1 MPGILVL
8 GVGNILLT
16 DDGAGVHAVRELVRE
31 PWPETV
37 TLLDAGTF
45 TQDAFYM
52 FKGYDK
58 LLVLDIVHAGGK
70 PGTLYRL
77 TEAQLVRRANQRLS
91 IHDMDL
97 LDSLRMAG
105 HLYGS
110 RPEMVIVG
118 MEPAI
123 CTSWS
128 MELSPVA
135 RAAFPGF
142 VELARWEIRRM
153 SCMV

>member
-8 GVGNILLT
+8 GVGNVLLT
-16 DDGAGVHAVRELVRE
+16 DDGTGVHAVRELVRE
-31 PWPETV
+31 PWPDTV

-45 TQDAFYM
+45 TQDAFYL

-77 TEAQLVRRANQRLS
+77 TEAQLVHRANQRLS
-91 IHDMDL
+91 IHDTDL

-123 CTSWS
+123 CASWG

-135 RAAFPGF
+135 QAAFPGF